1 MSRGEPV
8 AAKTPRTERAC
19 ERMYRG
25 PLNVD
30 ELLAELHAS
39 ENDPNGRAFLGA
51 GRQCRGGGAAVPSC
65 PKDVSDAMSR
75 MQERLDRLNGEVH
88 VQLIGASRSGLPP
101 PHGRRAGVAA
111 AADEARRRGG
121 DEAVGGTE
129 LVALAAL
136 EQAARRDTQR
146 EMALRQRV
154 AALHQQLEPVAAT
167 APAAE
172 GAATVA
178 VKRPAAPAAAE
189 AQGRQLSAAVGRRVA
204 QLKRQASARAAV
216 LDGLECEVRRL
227 LLQQQ
232 QQQQQQQ
239 HGGAPPAAEPA
250 EPAAPAA
257 EPMGQPARLL
267 CMLRR
272 INEAVGAA
280 EVGTA
285 PLASG
290 AQGLGRVH
298 GLGAASASAQRACV
312 PCSVFSDGVM
322 MHRGPFRP
330 YAEAAPFVR
339 EVMAGYLPYELKQ
352 RHPGGVL
359 FEPLLDFCHATYA
372 EAAASAVAARG
383 GGGGGGGGVV
393 DLQALHAG
401 SDLLVPQGRLLERLP
416 KSVLRNG
423 AVVPV
428 RDEIAAL
435 VGGRGAEAGAPAAD
449 GEAVRAARV
458 RRFAR

>member
-1 MSRGEPV
+1 VE
-8 AAKTPRTERAC
+8 E
-19 ERMYRG
+19 
-25 PLNVD
+25 
-30 ELLAELHAS
+30 
-39 ENDPNGRAFLGA
+39 
-51 GRQCRGGGAAVPSC
+51 
-65 PKDVSDAMSR
+65 
-75 MQERLDRLNGEVH
+75 
-88 VQLIGASRSGLPP
+88 
-101 PHGRRAGVAA
+101 
-111 AADEARRRGG
+111 
-121 DEAVGGTE
+121 
-129 LVALAAL
+129 
-136 EQAARRDTQR
+136 
-146 EMALRQRV
+146 
-154 AALHQQLEPVAAT
+154 
-167 APAAE
+167 
-172 GAATVA
+172 
-178 VKRPAAPAAAE
+178 
-189 AQGRQLSAAVGRRVA
+189 
-204 QLKRQASARAAV
+204 
-216 LDGLECEVRRL
+216 
-227 LLQQQ
+227 
-232 QQQQQQQ
+232 
-239 HGGAPPAAEPA
+239 GGAPPAAPA
-250 EPAAPAA
+250 PTA

-280 EVGTA
+280 EPGTA
-285 PLASG
+285 PLAPG

-352 RHPGGVL
+352 RHPDGVL

-372 EAAASAVAARG
+372 EASASAVAARG
-383 GGGGGGGGVV
+383 GGVM

-401 SDLLVPQGRLLERLP
+401 GDLLVPQGQLLERLP

-435 VGGRGAEAGAPAAD
+435 IGGRGAEAGAPAPDA
-449 GEAVRAARV
+449 EAVRAARL

>member
-1 MSRGEPV
+1 M
-8 AAKTPRTERAC
+8 
-19 ERMYRG
+19 
-25 PLNVD
+25 D

-39 ENDPNGRAFLGA
+39 ENEPNSRAFAGA
-51 GRQCRGGGAAVPSC
+51 GRQCRGGGAAAPASS
-65 PKDVSDAMSR
+65 DVSDAMSR
-75 MQERLDRLNGEVH
+75 MQERLNRLNGEVQ
-88 VQLIGASRSGLPP
+88 VQPVGACRPGLPP
-101 PHGRRAGVAA
+101 RHGRRAGVAA
-111 AADEARRRGG
+111 AADEPAARRRGG
-121 DEAVGGTE
+121 SEEAVGGTE

-136 EQAARRDTQR
+136 EQAARHDARR
-146 EMALRQRV
+146 ETALRQRV
-154 AALHQQLEPVAAT
+154 AALRQQLEPVAAT

-172 GAATVA
+172 GAAAAAVA

-204 QLKRQASARAAV
+204 QLKRQVGARAAV
-216 LDGLECEVRRL
+216 LDGLECEARR
-227 LLQQQ
+227 LQQQ
-232 QQQQQQQ
+232 LQQQVEE
-239 HGGAPPAAEPA
+239 GGAPPAAPA
-250 EPAAPAA
+250 LAA
-257 EPMGQPARLL
+257 EPTGQPARLL

-272 INEAVGAA
+272 INEATGAA

-285 PLASG
+285 PLAPG
-290 AQGLGRVH
+290 AHGLGRVH
-298 GLGAASASAQRACV
+298 GLGAASASTQRACV

-352 RHPGGVL
+352 RHPDGLL

-372 EAAASAVAARG
+372 EASASAVAARG
-383 GGGGGGGGVV
+383 GGGGLGGGGGVM

-416 KSVLRNG
+416 KSVMRNG
-423 AVVPV
+423 TVVPV

-435 VGGRGAEAGAPAAD
+435 VGGRGAEAGAPAPDA
-449 GEAVRAARV
+449 EAVRAARL

>member
-1 MSRGEPV
+1 
-8 AAKTPRTERAC
+8 
-19 ERMYRG
+19 MYRG

-39 ENDPNGRAFLGA
+39 ENCPKDRAFLGA
-51 GRQCRGGGAAVPSC
+51 GRRCRGGEVAAPASS
-65 PKDVSDAMSR
+65 DVDIAMSR
-75 MQERLDRLNGEVH
+75 MKERLNQLDGEMQ
-88 VQLIGASRSGLPP
+88 VQPSGPCRPGLPP
-101 PHGRRAGVAA
+101 RHGRRAGVAA
-111 AADEARRRGG
+111 AADEPAVRRRGG
-121 DEAVGGTE
+121 DELVGGTE
-129 LVALAAL
+129 LAELATL
-136 EQAARRDTQR
+136 EQAARLDSRR
-146 EMALRQRV
+146 ETALRQRV

-172 GAATVA
+172 GVAVAAVA

-189 AQGRQLSAAVGRRVA
+189 AQGELSAAVGRRVA

-216 LDGLECEVRRL
+216 LDGLESEARRL
-227 LLQQQ
+227 QQQLQQQ

-239 HGGAPPAAEPA
+239 VVEERAPPAAAPT
-250 EPAAPAA
+250 PAAA
-257 EPMGQPARLL
+257 PMAQPARLL

-272 INEAVGAA
+272 INEATGAA

-285 PLASG
+285 PLAPG
-290 AQGLGRVH
+290 AHGLGRVH
-298 GLGAASASAQRACV
+298 GLGAASASTQRACV

-352 RHPGGVL
+352 RHPDGLL

-372 EAAASAVAARG
+372 EASASAVAARG
-383 GGGGGGGGVV
+383 GGSGLGGGGGVM

-416 KSVLRNG
+416 KSVMRNG
-423 AVVPV
+423 TVVPV

-435 VGGRGAEAGAPAAD
+435 VGGRGAEAGAPAPDA
-449 GEAVRAARV
+449 EAVRAARL

>member
-1 MSRGEPV
+1 
-8 AAKTPRTERAC
+8 
-19 ERMYRG
+19 MYRG

-39 ENDPNGRAFLGA
+39 ENEPNSRAFAGA
-51 GRQCRGGGAAVPSC
+51 GRQCRGGGAAAPASS
-65 PKDVSDAMSR
+65 DVSDAMSR
-75 MQERLDRLNGEVH
+75 MQERLNRLNGEVQ
-88 VQLIGASRSGLPP
+88 VQPVGACRPGLPP
-101 PHGRRAGVAA
+101 RHGRRAGVAA
-111 AADEARRRGG
+111 AADEPAARRRGG
-121 DEAVGGTE
+121 SEEAVGGTE

-136 EQAARRDTQR
+136 EQAARHDARR
-146 EMALRQRV
+146 ETALRQRV
-154 AALHQQLEPVAAT
+154 AALRQQLEPVAAT

-172 GAATVA
+172 GAAAAAVA

-204 QLKRQASARAAV
+204 QLKRQAGARAAV
-216 LDGLECEVRRL
+216 LDGLECEARR
-227 LLQQQ
+227 LQQQ
-232 QQQQQQQ
+232 LQQQVEE
-239 HGGAPPAAEPA
+239 GGAPPAAPA
-250 EPAAPAA
+250 LAA
-257 EPMGQPARLL
+257 EPTGQPARLL

-272 INEAVGAA
+272 INEATGAA

-285 PLASG
+285 PLAPG
-290 AQGLGRVH
+290 AHGLGRVH

-352 RHPGGVL
+352 RHPDGLL

-372 EAAASAVAARG
+372 EASASAVAARG
-383 GGGGGGGGVV
+383 GGGGLGGGGGVM

-416 KSVLRNG
+416 KSVMRNG
-423 AVVPV
+423 TVVPV

-435 VGGRGAEAGAPAAD
+435 VGGRGAEAGAPAPDA
-449 GEAVRAARV
+449 EAVRAARL

>member
-1 MSRGEPV
+1 
-8 AAKTPRTERAC
+8 
-19 ERMYRG
+19 MYRG

-39 ENDPNGRAFLGA
+39 ENEPNSRAFAGA
-51 GRQCRGGGAAVPSC
+51 GRQCRGGGAAAPASS
-65 PKDVSDAMSR
+65 DVSDAMSR
-75 MQERLDRLNGEVH
+75 MQERLNRLNGEV
-88 VQLIGASRSGLPP
+88 QAQPIGSCRPGLPP
-101 PHGRRAGVAA
+101 RHGRRAEVAA
-111 AADEARRRGG
+111 AADEPAARRRGG
-121 DEAVGGTE
+121 SEEAVGGTE

-136 EQAARRDTQR
+136 EQAARHDTRR
-146 EMALRQRV
+146 ETALRQRV
-154 AALHQQLEPVAAT
+154 AALRQQLEPVAAT

-172 GAATVA
+172 GAASAAVA

-189 AQGRQLSAAVGRRVA
+189 AQGRQLSAAVGRRVS
-204 QLKRQASARAAV
+204 QLKRQAGARAAV
-216 LDGLECEVRRL
+216 LDGLECEARRL
-227 LLQQQ
+227 QQQLQQQ
-232 QQQQQQQ
+232 QEE
-239 HGGAPPAAEPA
+239 GGAPPAAP
-250 EPAAPAA
+250 APAA
-257 EPMGQPARLL
+257 KPMGQPARLL

-272 INEAVGAA
+272 INEATGAA

-285 PLASG
+285 PLAPG
-290 AQGLGRVH
+290 AHGLERVH
-298 GLGAASASAQRACV
+298 GLGAASASTQRACV

-352 RHPGGVL
+352 RHPDGLL

-372 EAAASAVAARG
+372 EASASAVAARG
-383 GGGGGGGGVV
+383 GGSGLGGGGGVM

-416 KSVLRNG
+416 KSVMRNG
-423 AVVPV
+423 TVVPV

-435 VGGRGAEAGAPAAD
+435 VGGRGAEAGAPAPDA
-449 GEAVRAARV
+449 EAVRAARL

>member
-1 MSRGEPV
+1 
-8 AAKTPRTERAC
+8 
-19 ERMYRG
+19 MYRG

-39 ENDPNGRAFLGA
+39 ENEPNSRAFAGA
-51 GRQCRGGGAAVPSC
+51 GRQCRGGGAAAPTSS
-65 PKDVSDAMSR
+65 DVSDAMSR
-75 MQERLDRLNGEVH
+75 MQERLNRLNGEVQ
-88 VQLIGASRSGLPP
+88 VQPVGACRPGLPP
-101 PHGRRAGVAA
+101 RHGRRAGVAA
-111 AADEARRRGG
+111 AADEPAARRRGG
-121 DEAVGGTE
+121 SEEAVGGTE

-136 EQAARRDTQR
+136 EQAARHDTRR
-146 EMALRQRV
+146 ETALRQRV
-154 AALHQQLEPVAAT
+154 AALRQQLEPVAAT

-172 GAATVA
+172 GAAAAAVA

-189 AQGRQLSAAVGRRVA
+189 AQGRQLSAAVGRRVV
-204 QLKRQASARAAV
+204 QLKQQAGARAAV
-216 LDGLECEVRRL
+216 LDGLECEARR
-227 LLQQQ
+227 LQQQ
-232 QQQQQQQ
+232 LQQQVEE
-239 HGGAPPAAEPA
+239 GGAPPAAPALVA
-250 EPAAPAA
+250 EPT
-257 EPMGQPARLL
+257 GQPARLL

-272 INEAVGAA
+272 INEALGAA

-285 PLASG
+285 LLAPG
-290 AQGLGRVH
+290 AHGLGRVH
-298 GLGAASASAQRACV
+298 GLGAASASTQRACV

-352 RHPGGVL
+352 RHPDGLL

-383 GGGGGGGGVV
+383 GGGGLGGGGGVM

-416 KSVLRNG
+416 KSVMRNG
-423 AVVPV
+423 TVVPV

-435 VGGRGAEAGAPAAD
+435 VGGRGAEAGAPAPDA
-449 GEAVRAARV
+449 EAVRAARL

>member
-1 MSRGEPV
+1 M
-8 AAKTPRTERAC
+8 
-19 ERMYRG
+19 
-25 PLNVD
+25 D

-39 ENDPNGRAFLGA
+39 ENEPNSRAFAGA
-51 GRQCRGGGAAVPSC
+51 GRQCRGGGAAAPASS
-65 PKDVSDAMSR
+65 DVSDAMSR
-75 MQERLDRLNGEVH
+75 MQERLNRLNGEV
-88 VQLIGASRSGLPP
+88 QAQPIGSCRPGLPP
-101 PHGRRAGVAA
+101 RHGRRAGVAA
-111 AADEARRRGG
+111 AADEPAARRRGG
-121 DEAVGGTE
+121 SEEAVGGTE
-129 LVALAAL
+129 WVALAAL
-136 EQAARRDTQR
+136 EQAARHDARR
-146 EMALRQRV
+146 ETALRQRV
-154 AALHQQLEPVAAT
+154 AALRQQLEPVAAT

-172 GAATVA
+172 GAAAAAVA

-204 QLKRQASARAAV
+204 QLKRQAGARAAV
-216 LDGLECEVRRL
+216 LDGLECEARR
-227 LLQQQ
+227 LQQQ
-232 QQQQQQQ
+232 LQQQVEE
-239 HGGAPPAAEPA
+239 GGAPPAA
-250 EPAAPAA
+250 PAAPAPA
-257 EPMGQPARLL
+257 AKPMGQPARLL

-272 INEAVGAA
+272 INEATGAA

-285 PLASG
+285 PLAPG
-290 AQGLGRVH
+290 AHGLGRVH

-352 RHPGGVL
+352 RHPDGLL

-372 EAAASAVAARG
+372 EASASAVAARG
-383 GGGGGGGGVV
+383 GGGGLGGGGGVM

-416 KSVLRNG
+416 KSVMRNG
-423 AVVPV
+423 TVVPV

-435 VGGRGAEAGAPAAD
+435 VGGRGAEAGAPAPDA
-449 GEAVRAARV
+449 EAVRAARL

>member
-1 MSRGEPV
+1 M
-8 AAKTPRTERAC
+8 
-19 ERMYRG
+19 
-25 PLNVD
+25 D

-51 GRQCRGGGAAVPSC
+51 GRQCRGGGAAAPASS
-65 PKDVSDAMSR
+65 DVSDAMSR
-75 MQERLDRLNGEVH
+75 MQERLNRLNGEVQ
-88 VQLIGASRSGLPP
+88 VQPIGSCRPGLPP
-101 PHGRRAGVAA
+101 RHGRRAGVAA
-111 AADEARRRGG
+111 AADEPARRRGG

-136 EQAARRDTQR
+136 EQAARHDTRR
-146 EMALRQRV
+146 ETALRQRV

-172 GAATVA
+172 GAAAAAAAVVA

-189 AQGRQLSAAVGRRVA
+189 AHGRQLSDAVGRRVA

-216 LDGLECEVRRL
+216 LDGLECEARRL
-227 LLQQQ
+227 QQLQQQ
-232 QQQQQQQ
+232 QQQQQQEQ
-239 HGGAPPAAEPA
+239 QQQQQQQQQQKEGGAPPAAPA
-250 EPAAPAA
+250 PTA

-280 EVGTA
+280 EPGTA
-285 PLASG
+285 PLAPG

-352 RHPGGVL
+352 RHPDGVL

-372 EAAASAVAARG
+372 EASASAVAARG
-383 GGGGGGGGVV
+383 GGVM

-401 SDLLVPQGRLLERLP
+401 GDLLVPQGRLLERLP

-435 VGGRGAEAGAPAAD
+435 IGGRGAEAGAPAPDA
-449 GEAVRAARV
+449 EAVRAARL